1 MKRGFILSIELIKR
15 IVLLMIVD
23 KIALNVS
30 EVADALGVSRPVV
43 YQLMKRADFP
53 AFKIG
58 RRTLVSKNA
67 LEEWVDKQW
76 VQEKTKYS
84 L

>member
-1 MKRGFILSIELIKR
+1 MKRGFILATELIKR
-15 IVLLMIVD
+15 KVFLMIVD

-76 VQEKTKYS
+76 EQEKTKFS

>member
-1 MKRGFILSIELIKR
+1 
-15 IVLLMIVD
+15 MIVD

-58 RRTLVSKNA
+58 RRTLVSKSA

-76 VQEKTKYS
+76 EQEKTKFS